1 MSPRRLLLLV
11 VVLAVK
17 PVAGYAAD
25 KPQAF
30 TNPDEAGPGYALQGE
45 YVGGFDIGDG
55 VETKFGMQ
63 MIDLGGGKFDAVGY
77 FGGLPGEGWDGFTKI
92 QSSGELKDGAVEL
105 SANEGSATVKD
116 GVVTVRSADGNEL
129 GQLKKVTRKSETE
142 GAEPPAGAV
151 VLFDGK
157 SLDSFNGGK
166 LKDGLLWTQ
175 GTQIGAISKAKF
187 NDFTLHLEFRTPFMP
202 TARGQARG
210 NSGLYLQHR
219 YEIQVLDSFGL
230 EGLNNE
236 CGGFYQIKEP
246 SANMCYPPLA
256 WQTYDIEF
264 TAPRWENAAK
274 KSSARVTVKHNGVL
288 IHDNLEI
295 PHATPGGIDEGE
307 GPGPIFLQD
316 HGDAVA
322 FRNIWVLEKK

>member
-1 MSPRRLLLLV
+1 MRLKFLPILTAALV
-11 VVLAVK
+11 VLS
-17 PVAGYAAD
+17 VAARAAD
-25 KPQAF
+25 KQESF
-30 TNPDEAGPGYALQGE
+30 TDPEQAGPGYQLQGE

-55 VETKFGMQ
+55 VATMFGMQ

-77 FGGLPGEGWDGFTKI
+77 FGGLPGQGWDGFTKI

-116 GVVTVRSADGNEL
+116 GVVTVRAADGNEL
-129 GQLKKVTRKSETE
+129 GQLKKVMRKSETE
-142 GAEPPAGAV
+142 GAAPPPGAV

-157 SLDSFNGGK
+157 SLEQFNGGK

-175 GTQIGAISKAKF
+175 GTKIGAISKAKF
-187 NDFTLHLEFRTPFMP
+187 GDFTLHLEFRTPFMP
-202 TARGQARG
+202 AAKGQARG

-219 YEIQVLDSFGL
+219 YETQVLDSFGL

-246 SANMCYPPLA
+246 AVNMCYPPLS
-256 WQTYDIEF
+256 WQTYDVDF
-264 TAPRWENAAK
+264 TAARWENGVK
-274 KSSARVTVKHNGVL
+274 KSNARVTVKHNGTV
-288 IHDNLEI
+288 IHDNLEL
-295 PHATPGGIDEGE
+295 PAATPGGIDEGE
-307 GPGPIFLQD
+307 GPGSIFLQD

-322 FRNIWVLEKK
+322 FRNIWVVEKK